1 VKLYQRRDVNETLS
15 STLEIVLRQV
25 RVPIPQ
31 SKILQREYR
40 KRELAVP
47 FSFWSIFILTRYCD
61 YVTMW

>member
-15 STLEIVLRQV
+15 STLEIVLRQI

-31 SKILQREYR
+31 SRILQREYR
-40 KRELAVP
+40 KRKLAVP
-47 FSFWSIFILTRYCD
+47 FSFWSVFILTRYCD

>member
-1 VKLYQRRDVNETLS
+1 MKLYWRRDVNKTLS

-25 RVPIPQ
+25 RVLIPQ

-47 FSFWSIFILTRYCD
+47 FSFWSVFILTRYCD
-61 YVTMW
+61 YVTM